1 MGMNMVICMNRKN
14 TKESCHKRN
23 AVSIFLGRADGKEI
37 IMNTISLLSMLQ
49 SQDSLFPIGAFTLS
63 NGLETLVQE
72 MVITNSEN
80 LQEYVKSYLSMM
92 PYNEL
97 GVAAL
102 AYQHSEDVTFIQ
114 ELDEYYGALR
124 VPMEVRQGSE
134 KLCRRF
140 LKLLEH
146 IKKWKTGSLKIYYE
160 KICKKEC
167 YGHHPIAVGLYAK
180 ERGVPLDEGLT
191 VYGYNILSAIV
202 TNTVKSV
209 PLSQME
215 GQRILFE
222 AFTDLEKAVL
232 QAQTVNL
239 MDVGIGGT
247 EFEIAAMRHE
257 TLYSRL
263 YMS

>member
-1 MGMNMVICMNRKN
+1 
-14 TKESCHKRN
+14 
-23 AVSIFLGRADGKEI
+23 
-37 IMNTISLLSMLQ
+37 MNTLSLLSMLQ
-49 SQDSLFPIGAFTLS
+49 IHDSLFPIGAFTLS

-72 MVITNSEN
+72 MVLASSGN
-80 LQEYVKSYLSMM
+80 LQEYVKSYLSLM
-92 PYNEL
+92 PFNEL
-97 GVAAL
+97 GVMAL
-102 AYQHSEDVTFIQ
+102 TYRNTEDMGFIQ
-114 ELDEYYGALR
+114 ELDEYYAALR

-140 LKLLEH
+140 FKILEH
-146 IKKWKTGSLKIYYE
+146 IEKEDFPLLKAYYRKIEEKK
-160 KICKKEC
+160 C

-180 ERGVPLDEGLT
+180 EQNVPLKEALT
-191 VYGYNILSAIV
+191 IYGYNILSAIV

-222 AFTDLEKAVL
+222 AFADLEKAVE
-232 QAQTVNL
+232 QALAVNFENI
-239 MDVGIGGT
+239 GIGGT
-247 EFEIAAMRHE
+247 QCEIAAMRHE

>member
-1 MGMNMVICMNRKN
+1 
-14 TKESCHKRN
+14 
-23 AVSIFLGRADGKEI
+23 
-37 IMNTISLLSMLQ
+37 MNTISLLSMLQ

-72 MVITNSEN
+72 MAVVKPEN
-80 LQEYVKSYLSMM
+80 LQEYVTSYLAIM

-97 GVAAL
+97 GVMAL
-102 AYQHSEDVTFIQ
+102 TYQNSEDMAFIRK
-114 ELDEYYGALR
+114 LDEYYAALR

-140 LKLLEH
+140 LKILEH
-146 IKKWKTGSLKIYYE
+146 MKKEFSLLDNYYE
-160 KICKKEC
+160 KIQKKEC
-167 YGHHPIAVGLYAK
+167 HGLHPIAVGLYAK
-180 ERGVPLDEGLT
+180 EQGVPLKEAAT
-191 VYGYNILSAIV
+191 IYGYNILSAII

-222 AFTDLEKAVL
+222 AFADLETAVL
-232 QAQTVNL
+232 QAQEISL
-239 MDVGIGGT
+239 MDIGVGGT
-247 EFEIAAMRHE
+247 ECDIAAMRHE

>member
-1 MGMNMVICMNRKN
+1 
-14 TKESCHKRN
+14 
-23 AVSIFLGRADGKEI
+23 
-37 IMNTISLLSMLQ
+37 MNTISLLSMLQ

-72 MVITNSEN
+72 MVITSPEN
-80 LQEYVKSYLSMM
+80 LQEYVKSYLSVI

-97 GVAAL
+97 GVMAL
-102 AYQHSEDVTFIQ
+102 AYQHSEDMTFIQ
-114 ELDEYYGALR
+114 ELDEYYAALR

-140 LKLLEH
+140 LKILERMKKQEFPLLH
-146 IKKWKTGSLKIYYE
+146 NYYE
-160 KICKKEC
+160 KIRKKEC
-167 YGHHPIAVGLYAK
+167 YGHHPVAVGLYAK
-180 ERGVPLDEGLT
+180 EREVPLEEAVT
-191 VYGYNILSAIV
+191 IYGYNILSAIV

-222 AFTDLEKAVL
+222 AFADLETAVL
-232 QAQTVNL
+232 RAQTVSFT
-239 MDVGIGGT
+239 DIGIGGT
-247 EFEIAAMRHE
+247 ECEIAAMRHE